1 MLIPTVIEKSPE
13 GERAYDIYSR
23 LLKNRI
29 ILLSG
34 EINDDTANV
43 IIAQLLYLD
52 SLNNQDIEL
61 YINSPGGSITAGMAI
76 YDTMNF
82 IKSDVSTTCIG
93 MAASMAAFLL
103 SCGKKGKR
111 YCLPNSEVMIHQPLG
126 GVNGQATEIDIVA
139 KRIIK
144 LRNKLNTIL
153 SKNTNKTLKQIEK
166 DTDRD
171 YYMTSTEALDYGIID
186 KVLENWYQNDIS
198 FFIQLIVLKNYNC

>member
-1 MLIPTVIEKSPE
+1 MLIPTVIEKSSM

-52 SLNNQDIEL
+52 SISQEDISL
-61 YINSPGGSITAGMAI
+61 YINSPGGSITSGMAI
-76 YDTMNF
+76 YDTMNL
-82 IKSDVSTTCIG
+82 IKSDVSTICVG
-93 MAASMAAFLL
+93 MSASMAAFLL

-139 KRIIK
+139 KRILY
-144 LRNKLNTIL
+144 LRNKINLIL
-153 SKNTNKTLKQIEK
+153 SKNTKKNLKQIEK

-171 YYMTSTEALDYGIID
+171 YYMTAEQALEYGIID
-186 KVLENWYQNDIS
+186 KIL
-198 FFIQLIVLKNYNC
+198 

>member
-1 MLIPTVIEKSPE
+1 MLIPTVIEKSSL

-34 EINDDTANV
+34 EIDDNLANV

-52 SLNNQDIEL
+52 SISNEDISI
-61 YINSPGGSITAGMAI
+61 YINSPGGSITSGMAI

-93 MAASMAAFLL
+93 MCASMAAFLL

-126 GVNGQATEIDIVA
+126 GVQGQATEIDIAA
-139 KRIIK
+139 KRILS
-144 LRNKLNTIL
+144 LRSKINNIL
-153 SKNTNKTLKQIEK
+153 SKNTKKSIKQIEK

-171 YYMTSTEALDYGIID
+171 YYMTAQEALEYGIID
-186 KVLENWYQNDIS
+186 KIL
-198 FFIQLIVLKNYNC
+198 